1 MPTTPLPLT
10 ARTHEDQHTFH
21 PAPYPPSTSLV
32 RPPFTLTLHFMSKMR
47 GERRTRFPLPVI
59 FNSLL
64 KERSS
69 PSLPLPLFPH
79 LVLLSPPLSFSLS
92 LLLLAVALMASICH
106 CYIQDCLL
114 HESRWEWG
122 TDGGVEVGVRGGLK
136 KIDYRNESESVL
148 SIHSL

>member
-1 MPTTPLPLT
+1 MKTNTLFILLPTHLPPPSSAL
-10 ARTHEDQHTFH
+10 
-21 PAPYPPSTSLV
+21 PSLSPSTSCQRCGEKDAHGFPSLSS
-32 RPPFTLTLHFMSKMR
+32 LTLFSRR
-47 GERRTRFPLPVI
+47 GAHPLFFYP
-59 FNSLL
+59 FSHTSF
-64 KERSS
+64 SS
-69 PSLPLPLFPH
+69 P
-79 LVLLSPPLSFSLS
+79 PPLSFSLS